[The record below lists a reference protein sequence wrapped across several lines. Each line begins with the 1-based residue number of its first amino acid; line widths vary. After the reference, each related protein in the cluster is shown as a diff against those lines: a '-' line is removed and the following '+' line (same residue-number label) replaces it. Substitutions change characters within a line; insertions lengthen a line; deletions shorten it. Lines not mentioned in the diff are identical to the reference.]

1 MTGWRQ
7 LYEKLTRFI
16 AEHPEVEINETFVSI
31 PGNVRPEFYR
41 LFDKVRMA
49 FLEERFP
56 NLLDEA
62 RLLSDSY
69 VKVEHEVVRVLKL
82 EGISMSTKLHMFLHD
97 PKNALMRELFDPL
110 FHLLRGKIDVKTF
123 EEEQSQNIENSF
135 RNLYRA
141 GYERWVALSLVKLL
155 EADRNFS
162 LSIPFPSIRKIV
174 HALGSKRPAPSP
186 RESKVL
192 SLEHEIPQVF
202 IVPNFIVHSAKVDR
216 YVAIGL
222 EIGIGTAMWTAS
234 KVSERREWYPLKSIR
249 EKYSLVD
256 LKPDMIICAD
266 ERPEDVALIADSERI
281 CRPDL
286 IIECMEQEDWYEKGD
301 LERAKLH
308 HNVLRPRLGTFIVS
322 RKPVPEQVHEK
333 LGDGI
338 HLLTVGF
345 DQSKL
350 APIINALTCHGE

>member
-1 MTGWRQ
+1 MTLTGWRQ
-7 LYEKLTRFI
+7 LYGKLTHFI
-16 AEHPEVEINETFVSI
+16 TEHPEVEINETFVSI
-31 PGNVRPEFYR
+31 PRNVRPEFYR

-69 VKVEHEVVRVLKL
+69 VKVEREVVRILKL
-82 EGISMSTKLHMFLHD
+82 DRISMSTKLHMFLHN
-97 PKNALMRELFDPL
+97 PKDALMRELFDPL

-123 EEEQSQNIENSF
+123 EKEQSKNIENSF

-141 GYERWVALSLVKLL
+141 GYQKWVALSLVKLL
-155 EADRNFS
+155 EADKN
-162 LSIPFPSIRKIV
+162 LSVSITYPSIRRIV

-186 RESKVL
+186 RESNVL

-222 EIGIGTAMWTAS
+222 EIGIAMWTAS

-256 LKPDMIICAD
+256 LKPDMIICVD
-266 ERPEDVALIADSERI
+266 ERPEDVALIADFERI

-322 RKPVPEQVHEK
+322 RKPVPEQVYEK
-333 LGDGI
+333 LGDSI
-338 HLLTVGF
+338 RLLTVGF

-350 APIINALTCHGE
+350 APIINTLTCHGE

>member
-31 PGNVRPEFYR
+31 PRNVRSEFYR

-56 NLLDEA
+56 DLLDEA

-82 EGISMSTKLHMFLHD
+82 DKISMSTKLHMFLHD

-123 EEEQSQNIENSF
+123 EEEQSKNIENSF
-135 RNLYRA
+135 RNLYST
-141 GYERWVALSLVKLL
+141 GYEKWVALSLVKLL

-162 LSIPFPSIRKIV
+162 ISASFPSSRGII
-174 HALGSKRPAPSP
+174 HALGSKHPVPRPQG
-186 RESKVL
+186 SKVL
-192 SLEHEIPQVF
+192 SLEHEIPQAF
-202 IVPNFIVHSAKVDR
+202 IVPNFIVHSAKVGR

-222 EIGIGTAMWTAS
+222 EIGIAMWTAS
-234 KVSERREWYPLKSIR
+234 KVSKRREWYPLKSIR

-256 LKPDMIICAD
+256 LKPDMIICVD

-286 IIECMEQEDWYEKGD
+286 IIECMEQKDWYEKGD
-301 LERAKLH
+301 LEKAKLH
-308 HNVLRPRLGTFIVS
+308 HNVLKPRLGTFIVS

-338 HLLTVGF
+338 RLLTVGF

-350 APIINALTCHGE
+350 APIINTLTCHGE